1 MDDSVFYWDI
11 DPVLFWI
18 TDTFPLK
25 YYGLLFVTGLMLGYL
40 IVRSIYKKEHIPTED
55 LDSLLS
61 YIILGTVIGARL
73 GHCLFYQ
80 PEYFFSHPLEI
91 FLPIQRIEGSYQF
104 VGYQGLASHGG
115 ALGVFIAIMLY
126 CRKYKVKAIMGTGQ
140 SSFRNTSNRC
150 FYPFW

>member
-1 MDDSVFYWDI
+1 MDDKVFYWDI

-61 YIILGTVIGARL
+61 YIILGTVMQIA
-73 GHCLFYQ
+73 
-80 PEYFFSHPLEI
+80 
-91 FLPIQRIEGSYQF
+91 
-104 VGYQGLASHGG
+104 
-115 ALGVFIAIMLY
+115 FI
-126 CRKYKVKAIMGTGQ
+126 
-140 SSFRNTSNRC
+140 
-150 FYPFW
+150 